1 MSFILLLYS
10 DEKPT
15 LPLLLKF
22 PKGSNSIDIPQR
34 IGNCSDFG
42 IFLLDDETGAIVEA
56 INEKHR
62 GNIKEI
68 NMTILQE
75 WLKGRG
81 REPFTWE
88 TLVKVL
94 RDADLST
101 LADDIEHE
109 L

>member
-1 MSFILLLYS
+1 M
-10 DEKPT
+10 
-15 LPLLLKF
+15 LLKF
-22 PKGSNSIDIPQR
+22 PKGSGPPINIPQT

-42 IFLLDDETGAIVEA
+42 TFLLDDANGTIVEA
-56 INEKHR
+56 ITEKHR
-62 GNIKEI
+62 GNVKEI
-68 NMTILQE
+68 NKTILQE

-81 REPFTWE
+81 KEPFTWE